1 MNSQLNAAAG
11 TLAETLRRKRLIL
24 TTAESCTAGL
34 VAMALCAV
42 DGSGDFF
49 TRGFIT
55 YTDSAKHEVLHVG
68 WHSLQTHSA
77 VSEQVV
83 KEMAAGALAVAG
95 EDLALSVSGYA
106 GPEDGPD
113 GTPAGTVWFGWVTL
127 DKKIHTQVKQ
137 FTGDCESVIEQAA
150 IFALSG
156 MNALLN
162 TQ

>member
-11 TLAETLRRKRLIL
+11 ALAETLRRDRLIL

-42 DGSGDFF
+42 GGSGDFF

-55 YTDSAKHEVLHVG
+55 YTDRAKHEVLRVG
-68 WHSLQTHSA
+68 WHALETYTA

-83 KEMAAGALAVAG
+83 KEMAAGALQVAG
-95 EDLALSVSGYA
+95 EDIALSVSGYA

-113 GTPAGTVWFGWVTL
+113 GTPAGTIWFGWVTP
-127 DKKIHTQVKQ
+127 DNKVHAQVKR
-137 FTGDCESVIEQAA
+137 FSGDCEAVIEQAA
-150 IFALSG
+150 VFALVR
-156 MNALLN
+156 MRELLQN
-162 TQ
+162 K